1 MWSSAVGKVKR
12 MKEERQ
18 LLALKLALRD
28 KQEQQLQTSIKNKA
42 DEVRARE
49 EDTAKELRRA
59 LQSTGLLKE
68 TARRQ
73 HQRRQGLKQ
82 SVVNTKCEMTNYRLF
97 DRPAN

>member
-1 MWSSAVGKVKR
+1 MGKGKAQLASNYHNRAEVKR
-12 MKEERQ
+12 MKEERR

-42 DEVRARE
+42 DEVTAVRARE

-59 LQSTGLLKE
+59 LQSAGLLKE

-73 HQRRQGLKQ
+73 TSGCRDSSSG
-82 SVVNTKCEMTNYRLF
+82 
-97 DRPAN
+97 